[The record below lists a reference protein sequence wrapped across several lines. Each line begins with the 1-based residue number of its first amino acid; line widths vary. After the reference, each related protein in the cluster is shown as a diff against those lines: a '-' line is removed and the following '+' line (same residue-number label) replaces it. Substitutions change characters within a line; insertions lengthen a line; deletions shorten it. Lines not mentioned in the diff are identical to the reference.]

1 MFQCF
6 GFSLLLFLGALLARV
21 QGVEKLQVNSCISP
35 QSGYESSC
43 LFGVRRNQFIG
54 WRVPPGGQTEYEG
67 SQQSKEIDTKGGIS
81 LQGLNELLVVVLRDE
96 ASTIENLLADLAEDF
111 GTSKPSLKLKEKLYT
126 LVYEELVEELREKA
140 TFLSDATLINIQDY
154 VNNILSSI
162 FDEISQFFQAQAKYA
177 STYRYNRLANNLN
190 KTRDLFEDFSDLMQA
205 IDVSTISEAS
215 LLIAR
220 FYSDRAALL
229 LRQSSGYNKVGQ
241 YFQQQV
247 ELGYAIR
254 LFSLASTI
262 ARQS

>member
-35 QSGYESSC
+35 QSGYESTC
-43 LFGVRRNQFIG
+43 LFGVRRNQFVG
-54 WRVPPGGQTEYEG
+54 WRVPPGGQTEDEV
-67 SQQSKEIDTKGGIS
+67 SQQSIDTKGGIS

-162 FDEISQFFQAQAKYA
+162 
-177 STYRYNRLANNLN
+177 
-190 KTRDLFEDFSDLMQA
+190 
-205 IDVSTISEAS
+205 
-215 LLIAR
+215 
-220 FYSDRAALL
+220 
-229 LRQSSGYNKVGQ
+229 
-241 YFQQQV
+241 
-247 ELGYAIR
+247 
-254 LFSLASTI
+254 
-262 ARQS
+262 

>member
-6 GFSLLLFLGALLARV
+6 DFSLLLFLGALLARV
-21 QGVEKLQVNSCISP
+21 QAVEKPQVKSCISP
-35 QSGYESSC
+35 QSGYESTC

-54 WRVPPGGQTEYEG
+54 WRVPPGGQTEYEV
-67 SQQSKEIDTKGGIS
+67 SQQSIDTKEGVS

-96 ASTIENLLADLAEDF
+96 ASTIENLLADLAEGF
-111 GTSKPSLKLKEKLYT
+111 GTSKPNLKLKEKLYT

-140 TFLSDATLINIQDY
+140 AFLSDATLINVQDY

-247 ELGYAIR
+247 DLGYAIR